1 MERTTQQH
9 QMAQP
14 ERPTE
19 RSPIWENTTP
29 RANPEVDKQDVDRG
43 VERLE
48 TVLGR

>member
-1 MERTTQQH
+1 MDRTTQQH

-14 ERPTE
+14 ERRPE
-19 RSPIWENTTP
+19 GSPIWENTTP
-29 RANPEVDKQDVDRG
+29 RANPEVDKHDVDRG